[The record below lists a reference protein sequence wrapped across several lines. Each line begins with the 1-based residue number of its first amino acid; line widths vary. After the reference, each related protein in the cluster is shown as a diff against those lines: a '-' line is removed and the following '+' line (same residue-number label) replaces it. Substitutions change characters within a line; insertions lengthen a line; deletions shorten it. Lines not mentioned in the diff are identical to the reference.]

1 MTEQTETNIQDG
13 QIKRPAEI
21 QGFAKLWW
29 LNIVRGAAAL
39 AIGIGLLLPF
49 ELIMKA
55 DQLQGIL
62 FQFIGIYL
70 LVSGIMSLSWGLS
83 NRRRLGI
90 WLLAGALGLFG
101 GIAFLLRPV
110 LEGHLSN
117 TVLTIIFALIM
128 LLAGLIHFLGGFRLG
143 QTHGR
148 RWSLGHEFLGLVEIA
163 ISILI
168 FISIFV
174 TVDNLR
180 FLLSFWGLI
189 AGVGLILDG
198 LRIRRLSKALEAS
211 PQGDTL

>member
-1 MTEQTETNIQDG
+1 
-13 QIKRPAEI
+13 
-21 QGFAKLWW
+21 
-29 LNIVRGAAAL
+29 
-39 AIGIGLLLPF
+39 
-49 ELIMKA
+49 MKA
-55 DQLQGIL
+55 DQVQAIL

-90 WLLAGALGLFG
+90 WLLAGTLGLLG
-101 GIAFLLRPV
+101 GIAILLRPV
-110 LEGHLSN
+110 LEGHLSES
-117 TVLTIIFALIM
+117 VLTIIFALIM

-168 FISIFV
+168 FISILV

-180 FLLSFWGLI
+180 ILLSFWGLI

-211 PQGDTL
+211 PQGESL

>member
-1 MTEQTETNIQDG
+1 
-13 QIKRPAEI
+13 
-21 QGFAKLWW
+21 
-29 LNIVRGAAAL
+29 
-39 AIGIGLLLPF
+39 
-49 ELIMKA
+49 
-55 DQLQGIL
+55 
-62 FQFIGIYL
+62 
-70 LVSGIMSLSWGLS
+70 
-83 NRRRLGI
+83 
-90 WLLAGALGLFG
+90 
-101 GIAFLLRPV
+101 
-110 LEGHLSN
+110 
-117 TVLTIIFALIM
+117 M

-174 TVDNLR
+174 TVDKLR

>member
-101 GIAFLLRPV
+101 GIAFLLRSV

-117 TVLTIIFALIM
+117 TVTSA
-128 LLAGLIHFLGGFRLG
+128 
-143 QTHGR
+143 
-148 RWSLGHEFLGLVEIA
+148 V
-163 ISILI
+163 ILY
-168 FISIFV
+168 S
-174 TVDNLR
+174 
-180 FLLSFWGLI
+180 
-189 AGVGLILDG
+189 
-198 LRIRRLSKALEAS
+198 
-211 PQGDTL
+211 

>member
-1 MTEQTETNIQDG
+1 MTDLPEAGNQDS
-13 QIKRPAEI
+13 QIKRPAEL

-29 LNIVRGAAAL
+29 LNIVRGVAAL
-39 AIGIGLLLPF
+39 AIGFGLLLPV
-49 ELIMKA
+49 ELIMQA
-55 DQLQGIL
+55 DQVQGIL

-90 WLLAGALGLFG
+90 WLLAGALGLLG

-110 LEGHLSN
+110 LEDHFSE
-117 TVLTIIFALIM
+117 TILTIIFGLIM
-128 LLAGLIHFLGGFRLG
+128 LLAGLIHFLGGFRLS
-143 QTHGR
+143 QAHGR

-180 FLLSFWGLI
+180 ILLSFWGLI

-211 PQGDTL
+211 PKGESL